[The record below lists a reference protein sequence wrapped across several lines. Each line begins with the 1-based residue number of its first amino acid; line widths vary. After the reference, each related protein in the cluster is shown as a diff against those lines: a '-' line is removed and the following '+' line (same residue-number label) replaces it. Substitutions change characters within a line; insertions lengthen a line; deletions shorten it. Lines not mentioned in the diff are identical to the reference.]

1 MTLLQVLKG
10 QIHLNHFDDLD
21 ATKQIVNNLSLVLGE
36 AVNVPVYWKL
46 FLLASNYHQR
56 VQEQNG
62 NNYRQLER
70 KLNFELDRLNIENG
84 RLNDKI
90 VSQREYFD
98 KKISSLRTEIET
110 KFTTEALQ
118 NFEDVISSQTEVS
131 NLRKLNGKLLIEC
144 SQLRNQKYGLEDDKT
159 NLEAKLETIITEQE
173 QQKSALM
180 LVGAL
185 LEKLSLKKDNDESG
199 ASNEL
204 CK

>member
-10 QIHLNHFDDLD
+10 QIHLNHLDDLD
-21 ATKQIVNNLSLVLGE
+21 ATKQIINNLSLVLRD
-36 AVNVPVYWKL
+36 AVDVPVYWKL

-56 VQEQNG
+56 IQEQNG
-62 NNYRQLER
+62 NNYRQFEQ

-98 KKISSLRTEIET
+98 KKISSLRTEIEV

-131 NLRKLNGKLLIEC
+131 NLRKLNGKLLIDC
-144 SQLRNQKYGLEDDKT
+144 SQLRNQKHGLEDDKK

-199 ASNEL
+199 
-204 CK
+204 

>member
-10 QIHLNHFDDLD
+10 QIHLNHLDDLD
-21 ATKQIVNNLSLVLGE
+21 ATKQIINNLSLVLRD
-36 AVNVPVYWKL
+36 AVDVPVYWKL

-56 VQEQNG
+56 IQEQNG
-62 NNYRQLER
+62 NNYRQFEQ

-98 KKISSLRTEIET
+98 KKISSLRTEIEV

-131 NLRKLNGKLLIEC
+131 NLRKLNGKLLIDC
-144 SQLRNQKYGLEDDKT
+144 SQLRNQKHGLEDDKT

-199 ASNEL
+199 
-204 CK
+204 